1 MLAEIVKHFY
11 PRLVDLHNYIPTCN
25 TDQKLSNW
33 SVLSR
38 QGGWAGRRQDCCAQ
52 ASTGFLAPCLS
63 WKVFHKLRLCIS
75 EVDIQKVVANTP
87 GAIEPILCAL
97 REKVED
103 RTAHE
108 DPPGSDSGPSWR
120 ALGTRR
126 PQGAAAAGGEGAGS
140 GSPAGVSQGRDS
152 SNSRHGG
159 HSRDGGDSRDSVDEG
174 DDDGRAGWSP
184 RASRQR
190 APAGTESCPGLLH
203 CGVQDTQRPQRW
215 GLQPV
220 LWPSSSSPCGC
231 QGISALNPPLPVDR
245 PGAAVPSGELWGTS
259 CGGRPEN
266 TGTIVGRGLRARTT
280 EVGDMPCKQAG
291 QKIGM
296 INSHGL

>member
-108 DPPGSDSGPSWR
+108 DPPGSDVHISAILRPTKPLSAVWREDSLESDGQRCMQKSGPSWR

-140 GSPAGVSQGRDS
+140 GSPAGVSQDMCVFLKILQMKVVRLEQLVKLKDQWIGVLLRPRDK
-152 SNSRHGG
+152 
-159 HSRDGGDSRDSVDEG
+159 
-174 DDDGRAGWSP
+174 
-184 RASRQR
+184 
-190 APAGTESCPGLLH
+190 
-203 CGVQDTQRPQRW
+203 PQ
-215 GLQPV
+215 
-220 LWPSSSSPCGC
+220 
-231 QGISALNPPLPVDR
+231 
-245 PGAAVPSGELWGTS
+245 
-259 CGGRPEN
+259 
-266 TGTIVGRGLRARTT
+266 
-280 EVGDMPCKQAG
+280 
-291 QKIGM
+291 
-296 INSHGL
+296 

>member
-108 DPPGSDSGPSWR
+108 DPPGSDDPGASSAHADGPWVGLTTHTHAGLPSPSAPSGVKTLWSQMAR
-120 ALGTRR
+120 
-126 PQGAAAAGGEGAGS
+126 GACKSQDPAGGPWEHADPRVQQLLEEKEQALALLQESVKESDIIMWFAFAERQQRGRERRDEA
-140 GSPAGVSQGRDS
+140 AVSARS
-152 SNSRHGG
+152 L
-159 HSRDGGDSRDSVDEG
+159 V
-174 DDDGRAGWSP
+174 ALV
-184 RASRQR
+184 A
-190 APAGTESCPGLLH
+190 TPGL
-203 CGVQDTQRPQRW
+203 
-215 GLQPV
+215 V
-220 LWPSSSSPCGC
+220 LV
-231 QGISALNPPLPVDR
+231 L
-245 PGAAVPSGELWGTS
+245 T
-259 CGGRPEN
+259 
-266 TGTIVGRGLRARTT
+266 
-280 EVGDMPCKQAG
+280 K
-291 QKIGM
+291 
-296 INSHGL
+296 